1 VVLHDSR
8 SLYRSLGR
16 RAGLLRAVQHRALPR
31 PFAPSR
37 RAQRAHMSRIAFIS
51 LAIGWAGAVA
61 TLTVA
66 ALFVRWF
73 A

>member
-1 VVLHDSR
+1 
-8 SLYRSLGR
+8 
-16 RAGLLRAVQHRALPR
+16 
-31 PFAPSR
+31 
-37 RAQRAHMSRIAFIS
+37 MSRIAFIS